1 MKSAHGHVV
10 PPEDVALTHVEA
22 GSPMGELLRRYWQPV
37 ALSDELGDLPKR
49 VRILGED
56 LVVFRTKAG
65 KTGCLTPH
73 CAHRGTSLEFGRIE
87 ENGIRCCYHGWL
99 YDTEGRVLEMPCEAP
114 GFCEKMQVEQPGYP
128 THEFGGLVF
137 LYMGPPEKEPPF
149 PLYDVFAPTTHDVV
163 LKGMKIWGEYSIGY
177 VKDCNWLQHYEN
189 IVDPWHVLILH
200 QSISGAQFEGA
211 MIGGVPRIVFEKT
224 TLGMRYNMHRDLP
237 NGNRFIRHAEA
248 VLPNIFLVPNLHEP
262 GTEPK
267 RKDRCSEMTW
277 CVPIDNEHI
286 TAFSIVAW
294 PQENGA
300 PKEDWRP
307 RTDTVLDIRPA
318 TIDRPYEERQ
328 RRPDDLEAQEGQRA
342 IAVHALE
349 NLGMSD
355 MGIVQLRQML
365 REQLARLAKGEDPI
379 NTVRGAAAKQVIE
392 THAWNTILSREEV
405 AQHRD
410 EDW

>member
-1 MKSAHGHVV
+1 MKTAHGHVT
-10 PPEDVALTHVEA
+10 PPEDVTLTHVEA
-22 GSPMGELLRRYWQPV
+22 GSPMGELMRRYWQPV

-65 KTGCLTPH
+65 KTGCLTLH

-87 ENGIRCCYHGWL
+87 QDGIRCCYHGWL
-99 YDTEGRVLEMPCEAP
+99 YDTEGRVIEMPCEAA
-114 GFCEKMQVEQPGYP
+114 GFCAKMQVEQPGYP

-137 LYMGPPEKEPPF
+137 LYMGPPDKQPAF
-149 PLYDVFAPTTHDVV
+149 PLYDVFAPTAHDVA
-163 LKGMKIWGEYSIGY
+163 LRGMKIWGDYSIGY

-189 IVDPWHVLILH
+189 VVDPWHLLVLH
-200 QSISGAQFEGA
+200 QINSGEQFKGA
-211 MIGGVPRIVFEKT
+211 MMGGVPRIAFEKT
-224 TLGMRYNMHRDLP
+224 ALGVRYNLVRDLP

-248 VLPNIFLVPNLHEP
+248 VLPNIFLVPNLHDL

-267 RKDRCSEMTW
+267 RQDRCSEMTW

-294 PQENGA
+294 PIENGA
-300 PKEDWRP
+300 PKKDWRP

-318 TIDRPYEERQ
+318 TINRPYEERQ

-349 NLGMSD
+349 HLGMTD
-355 MGIVQLRQML
+355 MGIVALRKLL
-365 REQLARLAKGEDPI
+365 REQLARLDQGEDPI
-379 NTVRGAAAKQVIE
+379 NTVRGTAAKQLIE
-392 THAWNTILSREEV
+392 THAWNTILSREEA

-410 EDW
+410 EDL

>member
-1 MKSAHGHVV
+1 MKTAYGHVT
-10 PPEDVALTHVEA
+10 PPEDVTLTHVEA
-22 GSPMGELLRRYWQPV
+22 GSPMGELMRRYWQPV

-87 ENGIRCCYHGWL
+87 ENGLRCCYHGWL
-99 YDTEGRVLEMPCEAP
+99 YNTEGRVIEMPCEAA

-137 LYMGPPEKEPPF
+137 LYMGPPDKQPAF
-149 PLYDVFAPTTHDVV
+149 PLYDVFAPKSHDVA
-163 LKGMKIWGEYSIGY
+163 LRGMKIWGEYSIGY

-189 IVDPWHVLILH
+189 IVDPWHLLMLH
-200 QSISGAQFEGA
+200 QEISGDQFKGA
-211 MIGGVPRIVFEKT
+211 MMGSVPRIVFEKT
-224 TLGMRYNMHRDLP
+224 ALGVRYNLVRDLP

-248 VLPNIFLVPNLHEP
+248 VLPNIFLVPNLHDP
-262 GTEPK
+262 GSEPK
-267 RKDRCSEMTW
+267 RRDRCSEMTW

-294 PQENGA
+294 PIENGA
-300 PKEDWRP
+300 PKKDWRP
-307 RTDTVLDIRPA
+307 RTDTVLDIRPP
-318 TIDRPYEERQ
+318 TINRPYEERQ

-349 NLGMSD
+349 NLGMTD
-355 MGIVQLRQML
+355 MGIVALRKLL
-365 REQLARLAKGEDPI
+365 REQLALIEKGEDPI

-392 THAWNTILSREEV
+392 THAWNTILSPAEA

-410 EDW
+410 EDL

>member
-10 PPEDVALTHVEA
+10 PPEDIALTHVEA

-87 ENGIRCCYHGWL
+87 QNGIRCCYHGWL
-99 YDTEGRVLEMPCEAP
+99 YDTAGRVIEMPCEAP
-114 GFCEKMQVEQPGYP
+114 GFCEKMQVEQPACP

-300 PKEDWRP
+300 PKQDWRP
-307 RTDTVLDIRPA
+307 RTDTVLDIRPP

-392 THAWNTILSREEV
+392 THAWNTILSREEA